1 MVLGTP
7 GFSPPNAFFY
17 YFKPF
22 SGCPSGW
29 SDKGYLKILLGG
41 PMGLACPALCKGE
54 TQSKAVLT
62 LCDAM
67 RLLIFFFFGMA
78 QYVQAWCKAT
88 KRYKAKQAIDFVL
101 HAQTNGIGFFH
112 FLKSAVFE
120 RMPRGGT
127 SYALGTVRNATTIL
141 ETKFFAFEQTACVA
155 SAFLSLSP
163 CHGQQS
169 FFHGHS
175 KGHRRSQNGL

>member
-1 MVLGTP
+1 
-7 GFSPPNAFFY
+7 
-17 YFKPF
+17 
-22 SGCPSGW
+22 
-29 SDKGYLKILLGG
+29 
-41 PMGLACPALCKGE
+41 MGLACPALCKGE

-141 ETKFFAFEQTACVA
+141 ETKFLRLNKQHVLRLLSFPFPLATVNRAFFMDIQKVTAEVKMVCESRA
-155 SAFLSLSP
+155 LDHEKK
-163 CHGQQS
+163 C
-169 FFHGHS
+169 
-175 KGHRRSQNGL
+175 R

>member
-1 MVLGTP
+1 
-7 GFSPPNAFFY
+7 
-17 YFKPF
+17 
-22 SGCPSGW
+22 
-29 SDKGYLKILLGG
+29 
-41 PMGLACPALCKGE
+41 
-54 TQSKAVLT
+54 
-62 LCDAM
+62 
-67 RLLIFFFFGMA
+67 MA

-141 ETKFFAFEQTACVA
+141 ETKFLRLNKQHVLRLLSFPFPLATVNRAFFMDIQKVTAEVKMVCESRA
-155 SAFLSLSP
+155 LDHEKK
-163 CHGQQS
+163 C
-169 FFHGHS
+169 
-175 KGHRRSQNGL
+175 R